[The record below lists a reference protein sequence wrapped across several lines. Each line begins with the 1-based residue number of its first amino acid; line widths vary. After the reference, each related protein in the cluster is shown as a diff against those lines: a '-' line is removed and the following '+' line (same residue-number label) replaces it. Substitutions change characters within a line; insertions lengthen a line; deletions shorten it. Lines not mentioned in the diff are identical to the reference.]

1 MRYQEYVLPLLK
13 GGDSSCLDN
22 YRPISKL
29 PILAKVLETLVVD
42 QLKDYLVSN
51 HILSDVQSGFRRQH
65 STTTAAVKV
74 INDIIEAMDSKNTF
88 VALFIDL
95 AKAFDTVD
103 HCIQL
108 EKLKN
113 FVFSDHTVDWF
124 TNYLADRT
132 QCVYFD
138 NSKSETL
145 SVSCG
150 VPQESVLGPILFTI
164 YINNL
169 GDGIS
174 QVHFHFYADDTVIY
188 CEAATL
194 HQAFSYL
201 QSAFNLVQIQLYQL
215 KLVLN
220 VEKTKIMLYS
230 KSKKSLDSFPSIF
243 TIHGEQ
249 IKQVKL
255 YKYLGILIDDQLSF
269 KFHINKL
276 VQKLK
281 LKIGFYFRNKACF
294 SWKTRRRLVAATF
307 LPALDYGDLLYRNAP
322 DKCLSLLD
330 TVYHNALRFVTGCK
344 ASVHH
349 CTLALIVSEEAYT
362 LAYFYL

>member
-1 MRYQEYVLPLLK
+1 M
-13 GGDSSCLDN
+13 
-22 YRPISKL
+22 
-29 PILAKVLETLVVD
+29 
-42 QLKDYLVSN
+42 
-51 HILSDVQSGFRRQH
+51 
-65 STTTAAVKV
+65 
-74 INDIIEAMDSKNTF
+74 
-88 VALFIDL
+88 
-95 AKAFDTVD
+95 
-103 HCIQL
+103 
-108 EKLKN
+108 
-113 FVFSDHTVDWF
+113 
-124 TNYLADRT
+124 
-132 QCVYFD
+132 
-138 NSKSETL
+138 
-145 SVSCG
+145 
-150 VPQESVLGPILFTI
+150 GPILFTI

-174 QVHFHFYADDTVIY
+174 QTHFHFYADDTAIY

-249 IKQVKL
+249 IEQVKL

-269 KFHINKL
+269 KLHIDKL
-276 VQKLK
+276 VKKLK

-349 CTLALIVSEEAYT
+349 CTLYKLTNWPSLSVRRHIHWLIFIYKSMLDMLPSYLCSYMSRNVSSYN
-362 LAYFYL
+362 LRSGNLYLLSVPTVRTELGKKAFSYAARPLGIHYSLNYNCEL